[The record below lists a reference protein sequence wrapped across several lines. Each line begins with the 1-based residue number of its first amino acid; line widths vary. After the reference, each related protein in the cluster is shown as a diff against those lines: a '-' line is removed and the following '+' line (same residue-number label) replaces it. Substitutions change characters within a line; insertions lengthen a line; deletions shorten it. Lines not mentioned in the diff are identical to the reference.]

1 MVCYVQFWYGECVSK
16 LSRGA
21 SIDELPAISCQLEA
35 SAAVNEHSLLQ
46 ADTLRS
52 LLDSIVTYTGLRMR
66 ESSEIINTYYKFTAI
81 DCICR
86 RIGKRV
92 SVVTVGASYVRW

>member
-1 MVCYVQFWYGECVSK
+1 MQFWYGECVSK

-35 SAAVNEHSLLQ
+35 SAAINEHSLLQ

-66 ESSEIINTYYKFTAI
+66 ESSEIISTYYIFTASGY
-81 DCICR
+81 ICR

-92 SVVTVGASYVRW
+92 SVIIVVASCARW